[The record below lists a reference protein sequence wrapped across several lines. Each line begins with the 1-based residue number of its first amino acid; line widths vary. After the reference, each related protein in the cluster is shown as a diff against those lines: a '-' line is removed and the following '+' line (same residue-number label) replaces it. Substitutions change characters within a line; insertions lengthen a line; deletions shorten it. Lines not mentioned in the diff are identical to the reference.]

1 MYDYYTP
8 ALWSAENRPAR
19 VEKREREMEELKWQA
34 EREDMLRLA
43 RKEAQR
49 AALAFSTTFGVPKD
63 SADRPRTISGA
74 STTAYGGD
82 GSQRNSYLGPLSVTG
97 SSGGRITSPYL
108 RSTLPASPT
117 IEEDMVAFGST
128 LPAVQA
134 QPPMVVIR
142 SPSTPDVPDAGSS
155 RPIVD
160 SQIANVLHTPQVLIR
175 RDFIT
180 PETSPNDSEHSP
192 ISPPWTT
199 PAFPLP
205 PPSVGGSRTSMIS
218 HLTYSSDEDDQPA
231 DVPPTGGGL
240 LRQGSLRSRASS
252 NARSSIIESLTGSD
266 LGNGSVV
273 LDSRNATFNDAAS
286 DKQRRRWSGTPL
298 TTRKPVSYDVDVE
311 AGEGGY
317 EVNLASP
324 TGSDRS
330 ASPPTSSRPTSSFAV
345 LSRTYTL
352 TADPP
357 LDQSAA
363 DLDELDPLEPSP
375 TLLTPSKPR
384 MSRPK
389 SLSPTY
395 QISSSGS
402 SDDEPF
408 DVESDTIS
416 AADVPLVIPPRRNA
430 HPSRL
435 HEHRLSTVWSGSEG
449 SLASKFEAHR
459 RGSETTLAGGAGGE
473 GRRSSEYSTLADQ
486 RRGSQSRRGSEG
498 ADRRPSFAEDIVE
511 EEGSP

>member
-19 VEKREREMEELKWQA
+19 IEKREREMEELKWQA

-49 AALAFSTTFGVPKD
+49 AALAFSTNVVQGG
-63 SADRPRTISGA
+63 DRPRTISGA

-82 GSQRNSYLGPLSVTG
+82 GSQRNSYLGPSAT
-97 SSGGRITSPYL
+97 SGGRITSPYL

-117 IEEDMVAFGST
+117 IEEGSVAFGST
-128 LPAVQA
+128 LRAVQA

-142 SPSTPDVPDAGSS
+142 SPSTPDVPDAGSL

-180 PETSPNDSEHSP
+180 PETSPNESENSP

-231 DVPPTGGGL
+231 HVPPTGGGL

-273 LDSRNATFNDAAS
+273 LGSRNASSTDAAS

-298 TTRKPVSYDVDVE
+298 TTRKPVSYDVDLE

-324 TGSDRS
+324 TGSERS

-395 QISSSGS
+395 QMHASSSGS
-402 SDDEPF
+402 SDEEPF
-408 DVESDTIS
+408 DVESDTINT
-416 AADVPLVIPPRRNA
+416 ADVPLVIPPRRNA

-459 RGSETTLAGGAGGE
+459 RGSEATLAPGVGGE
-473 GRRSSEYSTLADQ
+473 GRRSSEYSTLAE

-498 ADRRPSFAEDIVE
+498 ATDRRPSFAEDIVE